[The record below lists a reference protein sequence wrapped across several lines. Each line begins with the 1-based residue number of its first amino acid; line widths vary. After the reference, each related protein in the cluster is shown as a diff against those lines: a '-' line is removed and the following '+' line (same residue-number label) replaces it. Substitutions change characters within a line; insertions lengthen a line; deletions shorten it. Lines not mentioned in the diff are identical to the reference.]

1 MKEMARAR
9 IIVKGR
15 VQGVSY
21 RAYTVETAAGLGLK
35 GWVRNTRDGDVEIL
49 AEGKK
54 GGIERLIKWCENG
67 PSLASVRSVHTE
79 WESFVGEFSD
89 FDIAY

>member
-1 MKEMARAR
+1 MKQMARAR

-21 RAYTVETAAGLGLK
+21 RAYTVETATELGLK

-54 GGIERLIKWCENG
+54 GGIERLIKWCANG

-79 WESFVGEFSD
+79 WEPFAGEFSD

>member
-21 RAYTVETAAGLGLK
+21 RAYTVDTASALGLT
-35 GWVRNTRDGDVEIL
+35 GWVKNTPGGDVEIT
-49 AEGKK
+49 AEGAK

-67 PSLASVRSVHTE
+67 PSLANVRSVHTE
-79 WESFVGEFSD
+79 WEPFVGEFSD

>member
-1 MKEMARAR
+1 MKEKARAR
-9 IIVKGR
+9 IIVRGR

-21 RAYTVETAAGLGLK
+21 RAYTVETAVELGLK
-35 GWVRNTRDGDVEIL
+35 GWVRNTPDGGVEIM

-54 GGIERLIKWCENG
+54 DGVEKLIKWCENG
-67 PSLASVRSVHTE
+67 PSLADVRSVHTE
-79 WESFVGEFSD
+79 WEPFVGEFSD